1 MIFSQIFI
9 TFIFQFIVQLRSSF
23 STSSRSSSPQN
34 ISPKFNELQSF
45 PHLNIL
51 LRFDALQFFNVIS
64 TCADAPVFAK
74 CEGIKCYIFN
84 HQLRNVALHIIYSR
98 LFIII
103 GPLQEGTGIS
113 ATNPKFR

>member
-1 MIFSQIFI
+1 MIFSLIFI

-51 LRFDALQFFNVIS
+51 LKFDALQFFNVIS

-74 CEGIKCYIFN
+74 CEGI
-84 HQLRNVALHIIYSR
+84 
-98 LFIII
+98 
-103 GPLQEGTGIS
+103 
-113 ATNPKFR
+113 TNIL